1 MRRPDVAL
9 DRRVTS
15 HMSLG
20 MQQYA
25 RELLARLPRVA
36 PDLSFETF
44 GTGDNFDWD
53 EQVAIP
59 ARIVRDRPRLVHFLA
74 PYAPLVVPARYVV
87 TIHDLIDL
95 RYPQF
100 VKPKA
105 HWYYR
110 VALRRIARAA
120 RCVIT
125 DDERTADDLV
135 AFYAIQRRRIAVI
148 PLGVDLDAVE
158 PIRPPRPY
166 VIYAGNRR
174 PHKDLATLAAGWSR
188 VDAECALDLVV
199 TGDTDVAL
207 QEASRERGTV
217 RFLGPMP
224 HGEVMRWIAGASAL
238 VHPALHEGFGLP
250 LLEAMRLG
258 TPVVASDSAVPLIL
272 REHARMFPAGDA
284 GALARAVEGV
294 LRGEEARRAAAAH
307 AATATLTWDRCAR
320 TTAELYRRLLAT

>member
-1 MRRPDVAL
+1 MSRPDVAL
-9 DRRVTS
+9 DQRVTS

-36 PDLSFETF
+36 PDISFQTF
-44 GTGDNFDWD
+44 GDGDNFDWE
-53 EQVAIP
+53 EQLGIP
-59 ARIVRDRPRLVHFLA
+59 ARILRERPRLVHFLA
-74 PYAPLVVPARYVV
+74 PYAPLAVPAPYVV

-105 HWYYR
+105 RWYYR
-110 VALRRIARAA
+110 VVLRRIARGA

-125 DDERTADDLV
+125 DDVRTADDL
-135 AFYAIQRRRIAVI
+135 ARFYGIAPERIAVI
-148 PLGVDLDAVE
+148 PLGVDLEAVE
-158 PIRPPRPY
+158 AVQAERPY

-188 VDAECALDLVV
+188 VDPAQTLDLVV
-199 TGDTDVAL
+199 TGDADVEL
-207 QEASRERGTV
+207 REASRELGKV
-217 RFLGPMP
+217 RFLGPLP
-224 HGEVMRWIAGASAL
+224 HSEVMRWIAGARAL

-250 LLEAMRLG
+250 LLEAMRVG
-258 TPVVASDSAVPLIL
+258 TPVVASEESLPLIL
-272 REHARMFPAGDA
+272 REHAAKFPAGDA
-284 GALARAVEGV
+284 ERLARAVESV
-294 LRGEEARRAAAAH
+294 LRGEAASRAAQAR